1 MTPRRLITSAQTAF
15 AQRRSALAPRRVA
28 SRFARETSGVTLIE
42 MLVAIVTGIIVT
54 GAAFTI
60 LEFSLKQTSR
70 IADRTSANQRGRIAM
85 EKIQLELHS
94 SCVTI
99 LVNPVQAESTAT
111 KLIFLSHTAPSA
123 EPFFTSMTEHE
134 IVLVG
139 TTLNDNV
146 YNSTGGTEATGWK
159 FSKAKVSSTT
169 VLLTGV
175 SAPSSGPMFEYL
187 RYTGTSLSTL
197 LAAPELSLAESK
209 LAAQVNIRLF
219 VSPESGVTKGPVG
232 DRQFEVSD
240 SAVLRLTPATAVG
253 QDEPCE

>member
-1 MTPRRLITSAQTAF
+1 
-15 AQRRSALAPRRVA
+15 
-28 SRFARETSGVTLIE
+28 VTLIE
-42 MLVAIVTGIIVT
+42 MLVAIVTGVIVT

-99 LVNPVQAESTAT
+99 LVNPVQAGSSAT

-134 IVLVG
+134 IALTG

-146 YNSTGGTEATGWK
+146 YNSTGGTESIGWK
-159 FSKAKVSSTT
+159 FSKTVSSTT

-175 SAPSSGPMFEYL
+175 SAPSSGPLFEYL

-209 LAAQVNIRLF
+209 LAAQVNIRML
-219 VSPESGVTKGPVG
+219 VSPESGVTKGPAG